1 MFFQTVQNSPSL
13 GAMAASGG
21 GGDGGNNVNDPDQ
34 KSTSSVLGHILK
46 ECGVLDKE
54 NLDLV
59 RDGTLPCN

>member
-1 MFFQTVQNSPSL
+1 
-13 GAMAASGG
+13 MAASGG

-59 RDGTLPCN
+59 RKGTLPCN